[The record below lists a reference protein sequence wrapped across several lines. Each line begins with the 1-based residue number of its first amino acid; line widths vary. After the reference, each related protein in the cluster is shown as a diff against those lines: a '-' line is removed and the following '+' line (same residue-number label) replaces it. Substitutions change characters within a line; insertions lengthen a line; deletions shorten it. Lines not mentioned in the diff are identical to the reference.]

1 MIYLDCAATT
11 PPFSEAIKAF
21 EEVSLNC
28 FGNPS
33 SLHTVGF
40 AASKVLENARNS
52 ILNCLGVSKSHR
64 LIFTS
69 GASEANSL
77 AIKGAAFHYK
87 NRGKRIITSA
97 VEHPSV
103 LKAFEQLG
111 QEFGFEVIELPV
123 NAEGKVEPETL
134 ENAMN
139 KETILVS
146 IMAVNNETGSINDL
160 PALLKVVRKF
170 PKALFHSDLT
180 QAIGKVDLPL
190 GDLDMF
196 SFSAHKFGGLKGN
209 GTLIYKSHLSFLPLI
224 SGGHQE
230 AGLRGGTVDV
240 AGANAMSAALSK
252 TYSLRKEE
260 IARVQE
266 LNAYL
271 KQQLSEI
278 DEASINSPSDASP
291 FVLNFSLLRH
301 KASVVVEA
309 LSEKG
314 ICVSSVSAC
323 NSKGEP
329 ASYVLLAMGKTMDE
343 AKNSIRVSFGINSNK
358 GDVDAF
364 ITELKVV
371 LEEVNPR

>member
-21 EEVSLNC
+21 EEVSLNS

-33 SLHTVGF
+33 SLHTAGF
-40 AASKVLENARNS
+40 AASKILENSRNS
-52 ILNCLGVSKSHR
+52 ILNCLNVAKSHR

-77 AIKGAAFHYK
+77 AIKGAALHYK

-123 NAEGKVEPETL
+123 NAEGKVEPEAL

-190 GDLDMF
+190 SDLDMF

-209 GTLIYKSHLSFLPLI
+209 GALIYKSHLSFLSLI

-240 AGANAMSAALSK
+240 AGASAMSVALSK

-266 LNAYL
+266 LNTYL
-271 KQQLSEI
+271 KQQISEI

-364 ITELKVV
+364 IDALKVI